1 MNALASALALLVVG
15 IMSCNRAANG
25 MHGQIATTTVQ
36 QSSFSSQVAPA
47 APAGPADYIVEAVA
61 VAKPTAG
68 RLIDITWK
76 DASGKVVRLSDYAK
90 GKVVFLNFWATWCPP
105 CRREI
110 PDIVELSRE
119 MANDV
124 VVVGISL
131 DDGADAKTKV
141 TKFATDKGITYIN
154 IVPGAQ
160 LHTKSIAEAY
170 SIIAPINAIPTTLI
184 FDRQGNHKQTIIGAN
199 TKSYFTDAVKKA
211 M

>member
-1 MNALASALALLVVG
+1 MNAVLSALTVLMLG
-15 IMSCNRAANG
+15 IVSCNRATNE
-25 MHGQIATTTVQ
+25 MHGQVAATNVQ
-36 QSSFSSQVAPA
+36 HSSLSPQVAPA
-47 APAGPADYIVEAVA
+47 PPAGPADYIVEAVA

-76 DASGKVVRLSDYAK
+76 DASGKVVRLAEYAK

-154 IVPGAQ
+154 IVPSPQ

-170 SIIAPINAIPTTLI
+170 SIIAPISAIPTTLI

>member
-1 MNALASALALLVVG
+1 MNVPVAVVVAGCTLLMTACNQASKEQAALAS
-15 IMSCNRAANG
+15 
-25 MHGQIATTTVQ
+25 VQ
-36 QSSFSSQVAPA
+36 QSFSSQVAPA
-47 APAGPADYIVEAVA
+47 PPPGPADYIVDAIA

-76 DASGKVVRLSDYAK
+76 DPSGKTVRLSDYAK

-110 PDIVELSRE
+110 PDIIELSRE
-119 MANDV
+119 MTNDL
-124 VVVGISL
+124 VVVGIAL

-141 TKFATDKGITYIN
+141 TKFATDKGITYVN
-154 IVPGAQ
+154 IVPSAT
-160 LHTKSIAEAY
+160 LSTKAIAEAY

-184 FDRQGNHKQTIIGAN
+184 FDRNGNHKQTIIGAN
-199 TKSYFTDAVKKA
+199 TKSYFAEAVKKA